1 MGTISFGSGW
11 GGRVVEGK
19 FPLLEW
25 LGGSEDCGSFS
36 TVLGGMQEAVI
47 QVMLA
52 SDVQADA
59 QLAQWN
65 FAKTLLHPHL
75 SKILAAGRS
84 VIDNLQLIYVV
95 TEPSDGSLS
104 KIIRNETMQ
113 ADRIR
118 EIFNPVLSAL
128 SHLHKN
134 GVVHGHINPT
144 NIQFAGTKPRL
155 SVTDLLIAGSVKRR
169 IGTPGLYDAPE
180 VQHDSVTAAADAWA
194 IGMIM
199 HEAMTHAQPTLG
211 SAEKAKANVMR
222 SLPGPFREIV
232 QDCLQSDPLRRC
244 TIDSIL
250 ERLNE
255 TKEMPLSETLIL
267 PFEKENA
274 ISVKTPVPMNELA
287 KAGEPDAIHV
297 VHMPDALP
305 TEETE
310 VSQPVLFSKS
320 FERFE
325 EAHLK
330 RFRIMPYAVVV
341 LAVITLIAVLL
352 VRRHKVEILPPVT
365 SDKTA
370 ATTGEAAPQKQPA
383 APDLEAPVS
392 EKQSTTAAPPV
403 AQQAEPQRA
412 EPQISPPVA
421 EKQPQE
427 TPQPE
432 NPGVP
437 SPDQPSSKAAPVSS
451 YSPPKGDT
459 NGAVVKRVLPNVSPG
474 AFAGMR
480 SLVEVQTRVSV
491 TKDGKVS
498 DAAYVSPGP
507 GNYFARV
514 AQRAARSWEFS
525 PPTEN
530 GKPERSVWTLQFH
543 FARDKTEAT
552 ATPEQR

>member
-1 MGTISFGSGW
+1 MGTIPFGSGW

-25 LGGSEDCGSFS
+25 LGGSENCGSFS

-47 QVMLA
+47 QIMLA
-52 SDVQADA
+52 SDVEAEA

-75 SKILAAGRS
+75 LKILAAGKS
-84 VIDNLQLIYVV
+84 VIDNRQVTYVV
-95 TEPSDGSLS
+95 TEPTDGSLS
-104 KIIRNETMQ
+104 RIIRNETLQ
-113 ADRIR
+113 ADRVR

-134 GVVHGHINPT
+134 GVVHGHINPS
-144 NIQFAGTKPRL
+144 NIQFAGTKPML
-155 SVTDLLIAGSVKRR
+155 SVTDLLIAGSVKRS
-169 IGTPGLYDAPE
+169 IASPGLYDAPE
-180 VQHDSVTAAADAWA
+180 VQHDSVTAAVDAWA
-194 IGMIM
+194 IGMTM
-199 HEAMTHAQPTLG
+199 HEAMTKAPALD
-211 SAEKAKANVMR
+211 SAEKANANAVQ
-222 SLPGPFREIV
+222 SLQSPFREIV
-232 QDCLQSDPLRRC
+232 RDCLQSDPLRRC

-250 ERLNE
+250 ERLND
-255 TKEMPLSETLIL
+255 TKEISLPETLIL
-267 PFEKENA
+267 PFETENA
-274 ISVKTPVPMNELA
+274 ISDKTPVPIGELA
-287 KAGEPDAIHV
+287 RTDEPDAIHV
-297 VHMPDALP
+297 SEMSDAFS
-305 TEETE
+305 TDDAEA
-310 VSQPVLFSKS
+310 SQPVLFSKS

-330 RFRIMPYAVVV
+330 RFRVMPYAVVV
-341 LAVITLIAVLL
+341 LAVIALIAVSL
-352 VRRHKVEILPPVT
+352 VRRHKAEILPAVE

-370 ATTGEAAPQKQPA
+370 STTVPQKQPA
-383 APDLEAPVS
+383 APEVEAPVP
-392 EKQSTTAAPPV
+392 ENQSVASAPPV
-403 AQQAEPQRA
+403 AQPSEPQRV
-412 EPQISPPVA
+412 EPEIAPPVA

-427 TPQPE
+427 TPHLE

-437 SPDQPSSKAAPVSS
+437 LPDQPSPRTAPVSS
-451 YSPPKGDT
+451 YARPKGDT

-507 GNYFARV
+507 GNYFARL

-530 GKPERSVWTLQFH
+530 GKPERSVWTLQFQ

-552 ATPEQR
+552 ATREHR